1 MTPLTVSILLA
12 TLGAASVVV
21 HTFEIASSSPEYV
34 SVKEG
39 KDMELWCKAD
49 SYWEWCKITHVPSGN
64 SCEHAWNKTP
74 YNVQVPVRKHR
85 TLFWQKEIFWVFS
98 ALVRFILVRNTK
110 PENETTCSLPGTQLH
125 GLRGPVRVHRR
136 RGRDRLQVRCPR
148 QELAPRGFRPVE
160 VRRVAVLRRLQ
171 QVEELRGV
179 QVKVFPGKVVI
190 LLMSSKTSVDS
201 TQDFRTHLLV
211 NESENLS

>member
-64 SCEHAWNKTP
+64 SCEHAWNKDV
-74 YNVQVPVRKHR
+74 YNVVELNC
-85 TLFWQKEIFWVFS
+85 TDFEG
-98 ALVRFILVRNTK
+98 RFEYI
-110 PENETTCSLPGTQLH
+110 GD
-125 GLRGPVRVHRR
+125 RGSTVYKCGVRVKN
-136 RGRDRLQVRCPR
+136 
-148 QELAPRGFRPVE
+148 FRKEDYGEWKCDVSSYYDGSNKW
-160 VRRVAVLRRLQ
+160 RNYASTTSKSF
-171 QVEELRGV
+171 QVEEEKNATTIIRFVSNVQNVGKCVLPKFAINPVLNFREITADIQTTNAKITELLR
-179 QVKVFPGKVVI
+179 
-190 LLMSSKTSVDS
+190 
-201 TQDFRTHLLV
+201 
-211 NESENLS
+211 ESEEKIKMRLKSIAP